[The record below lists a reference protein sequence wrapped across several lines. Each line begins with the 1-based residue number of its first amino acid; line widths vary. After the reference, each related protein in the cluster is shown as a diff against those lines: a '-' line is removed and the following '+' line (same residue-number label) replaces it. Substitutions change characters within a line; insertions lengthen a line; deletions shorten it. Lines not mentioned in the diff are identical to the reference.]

1 MQKQVGDVIVD
12 YSEFLVASSS
22 YDRFEPFYTASIRF
36 AKLDER
42 RCVEFPAPIHMARE
56 PSEAPAHNFA
66 EALQADASLGS
77 FGELLRQV
85 VDSPALS
92 ADASSDETPGFSN
105 ASHYSDSVQ
114 QSPQGLGGDVEA
126 LAQHA
131 QQEAARFQLTEHKR
145 RERNKAAQASY
156 RQRKRVSLAV
166 ESNSPTEICI
176 VITYHLLQAKVASDK
191 QELQRAAD
199 RVVKLE
205 QQIAELRS
213 DRAAL
218 ALEV

>member
-1 MQKQVGDVIVD
+1 MGRQQEGQQASIEPSAIEPGADSNRARAGRAGRKSRSKAGDAIVT
-12 YSEFLVASSS
+12 SGIIILIPSFLASL
-22 YDRFEPFYTASIRF
+22 RKCWFKPFYTASIRF
-36 AKLDER
+36 AKLGQG
-42 RCVEFPAPIHMARE
+42 RCVDFLASTHMSRD

-114 QSPQGLGGDVEA
+114 QTPQGLGADVEA

-131 QQEAARFQLTEHKR
+131 QQEAARFQLTERER
-145 RERNKAAQASY
+145 RERNKAAQAAY
-156 RQRKRVSLAV
+156 RQRKRVSFYR
-166 ESNSPTEICI
+166 C
-176 VITYHLLQAKVASDK
+176 
-191 QELQRAAD
+191 
-199 RVVKLE
+199 
-205 QQIAELRS
+205 
-213 DRAAL
+213 
-218 ALEV
+218 